1 MKRKVLSVI
10 CLTMAISTVLAG
22 CGGKSKTE
30 SMPTPTPIPTPA
42 VQTQLENVTE
52 LAVRFGD
59 EGEPYTLHLDDNVTT
74 AALVT
79 ALGGSSIRL
88 PIYHFDDYE
97 NWEVMQYYDIPS
109 KYEIPSEPET
119 VTEQYGGEVY
129 FDADLNRVIL
139 FYNDANIQG
148 EYTRIGCFDY
158 SDEFVSAVE
167 NNPVLEGWGN
177 KIINI
182 SLTE

>member
-10 CLTMAISTVLAG
+10 CLTMAISTALTG
-22 CGGKSKTE
+22 CGGKTKTA
-30 SMPTPTPIPTPA
+30 STPTPTPTPT
-42 VQTQLENVTE
+42 VQAQLENVTE

-59 EGEPYTLHLDDNVTT
+59 EGEPYTLHLDENVTT
-74 AALVT
+74 AALT
-79 ALGGSSIRL
+79 MALGGSSIRL

-119 VTEQYGGEVY
+119 VTEQRGGEVY

-148 EYTRIGCFDY
+148 EYTRIGYFDY